1 MCETGR
7 SKAKPRNIVMT
18 SEPSNPGL
26 SGRALRGWHV
36 TEAGLSGL
44 LDPGSDSR
52 CGLRLT
58 RSWIRSSS
66 RDV

>member
-36 TEAGLSGL
+36 TEAGFSA
-44 LDPGSDSR
+44 PGPSPAAA
-52 CGLRLT
+52 GN
-58 RSWIRSSS
+58 
-66 RDV
+66 